1 MATLDVEDLVL
12 ADLRA
17 FTSIAPAAV
26 YDDDEAPMEDA
37 IPTKDG
43 QIIPYVVLHSGSPR
57 GSTRGKGIVGAD
69 KDPIENYFIVEVVA
83 PSKAIAKQIGVP
95 ISQRF
100 LGKAFPGATEL
111 TLGPLQQYKRVV
123 EEATVPNTYH
133 YAALFRYITN
143 L

>member
-1 MATLDVEDLVL
+1 MATLDVEDLAL

-17 FTSIAPAAV
+17 FADIAPAAV

-37 IPTKDG
+37 IPSKDG
-43 QIIPYVVLHSGSPR
+43 QIIPYVIFHSGAPYTS
-57 GSTRGKGIVGAD
+57 GIGKGIISVAN
-69 KDPIENYFIVEVVA
+69 DPIENYFIVEVVA
-83 PSKAIAKQIGVP
+83 PSKVIAKQLGEP

-100 LGKAFPGATEL
+100 LGKVFAGATEL

-123 EEATVPNTYH
+123 DEASVPNTYH